1 MVMHSLRASV
11 ALLLLAVAGGRAQ
24 ADDTCNGFIH
34 LNYPGAPPAQHVGD
48 VVQVKISFGAGNILG
63 GLKLI
68 FSGFK
73 FDLDCNPLDPLTP
86 SCTDDGP
93 VVSYQGDSTIT
104 TDCLG
109 GAITWTSNNPGGG
122 VTPNVLEFT
131 PSVTFGVLAD
141 ILALPGFCSMTFD
154 VKVVGL
160 SPEGSIIPE
169 LVEYDQL
176 FCDSGVGVHLDSV
189 AFHTGALTTARQFGC
204 YEVVRSKIPAPQ
216 PKVTLQDRF
225 GNSTAVPVN
234 FLRLCA
240 PTDKNGEDPSAPAS
254 PDHLAGFGLTKV
266 SGVITHPKKLKITT
280 QFGTL
285 QGDLGVSVFLF
296 TPTSKSLSPPFPP
309 PLPAGAVRHFQC
321 YRLAN
326 VSGAPKATG
335 IHLTDQFT
343 EPFGGATVDLNPAGP
358 FRLCVP
364 VNKNDEDPDAV
375 TDPEAMLC
383 YTTQNDRLPF
393 NQFTAFVDNQFGDF
407 KITGTQFDE
416 LCEPATIAPFTLS
429 GRGVRIRRR

>member
-11 ALLLLAVAGGRAQ
+11 ALLLLAVAGGRAL

-34 LNYPGAPPAQHVGD
+34 LNYPTAPPVQHVGD
-48 VVQVKISFGAGNILG
+48 VVQVKITFGAGTILG
-63 GLKLI
+63 GLKLL

-73 FDLDCNPLDPLTP
+73 FDLDCNPLDPLVP
-86 SCTDDGP
+86 HCTDDGA

-109 GAITWTSNNPGGG
+109 GSISWTSNNPGGG
-122 VTPNVLEFT
+122 TNPNVLEFT
-131 PSVTFGVLAD
+131 PSVTFGVPAGQ
-141 ILALPGFCSMTFD
+141 LALPGFCSMTFD

-160 SPEGSIIPE
+160 SPEGTIIPE

-176 FCDSGVGVHLDSV
+176 FCDSGLGVPLDSV
-189 AFHTGALTTARQFGC
+189 AFHTGALTTPRDFTC
-204 YEVVRSKIPAPQ
+204 YQLPRLKIPAPQ
-216 PKVTLQDRF
+216 PIVKLQDRF
-225 GNSTAVPVN
+225 GTTTSKPVD
-234 FLRLCA
+234 FHRLCA
-240 PTDKNGEDPSAPAS
+240 PVDKNGEDPSAPAS
-254 PDHLAGFGLTKV
+254 PNHIGGFALTNTTGTFIQPKGL
-266 SGVITHPKKLKITT
+266 SITT

-285 QGDLGVSVFLF
+285 KGNLANPVFLF
-296 TPTSKSLSPPFPP
+296 TPTSKSLTPPPPP
-309 PLPAGAVRHFQC
+309 PLAPGVLRHFQC
-321 YRLAN
+321 YRLSN
-326 VSGAPKATG
+326 VSGAPNTTG

-343 EPFGGATVDLNPAGP
+343 QPFGGSTADLNPSGP

-393 NQFTAFVDNQFGDF
+393 NQFTAFLTNQFGSF
-407 KITGTQFDE
+407 TAVGTQLDE
-416 LCEPATIAPFTLS
+416 LCEPATIAPFTIS
-429 GRGVRIRRR
+429 GRRVRIHRR